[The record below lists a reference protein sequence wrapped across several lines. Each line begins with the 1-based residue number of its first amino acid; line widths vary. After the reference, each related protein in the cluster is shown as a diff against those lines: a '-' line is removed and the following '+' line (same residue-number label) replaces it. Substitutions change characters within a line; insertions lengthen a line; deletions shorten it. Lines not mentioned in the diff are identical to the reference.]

1 MSIGYLNG
9 ILKTEKLREGKLSES
24 PIRQAK
30 NIFIGAATLFGKSGA
45 IRGGLDVEETYQLI
59 DIYIQECERLSSMED
74 ITVLQYNMLI
84 DFTSRVAENKIPEG
98 IFEDIYAV
106 IQFIGN
112 HTNEGIGINEV
123 AAHIG
128 KSRAYL
134 TDKFKRETGKT
145 VNDYILDKKLS
156 ESRHLLKHTNKTI
169 AEIAYFLCFSSQN
182 YFQTLFKRKYGETP
196 SAYRKRLA
204 KS

>member
-1 MSIGYLNG
+1 M
-9 ILKTEKLREGKLSES
+9 
-24 PIRQAK
+24 
-30 NIFIGAATLFGKSGA
+30 
-45 IRGGLDVEETYQLI
+45 
-59 DIYIQECERLSSMED
+59 
-74 ITVLQYNMLI
+74 VLQYNMLI
-84 DFTSRVAENKIPEG
+84 DFTSRLAESKIP
-98 IFEDIYAV
+98 EDIYAA

-112 HTNEGIGINEV
+112 HTNEWIGINEV